1 MRMIASK
8 SQPPNAANPP
18 GFSPLKRELTLI
30 GATALVISNMIGTG
44 IFTTS
49 GFLARDLGQPLWV
62 LAVWVCGAIVAIA
75 GCLVYAELAVNLP
88 RSGGE
93 YVYLREAW
101 GPGWGFLSGWVS
113 FFAGF
118 SAPVAAA
125 ALAFSAYVSNLFPSL
140 GAGPVR
146 GASSSLLHLGRGDL
160 LAVSLI
166 VAFGALNIAGLKLA
180 AQLQNALTVVK
191 VGALAGF
198 VIVGLAWGKGDWAHF
213 ATSTPRLTSHP
224 LPLEFAVSLT
234 FVMFAYS
241 GWNAATYM
249 TEEIRRPE
257 RNLPRALVGGTVIV
271 ALIYLASNIVFIY
284 ALPLG
289 SMRGVLAIG
298 SAAAAALFGGRG
310 GDIFSAIVAAALL
323 SCISA
328 MMMAGP
334 RVYYAMALD
343 GYFPAGARKVHRR
356 RATPVAAILAQTVAA
371 GIMVVTGTFEAL
383 LYYIGFMLV
392 LFSGL
397 AAAGIIK
404 LRRRPGWSRLRPL
417 STAWPL
423 IPSLF
428 VIATAGMLVSTIRLR
443 PHESLLGCI
452 TVASGAVLYI
462 WKFRR

>member
-1 MRMIASK
+1 MRSTASK
-8 SQPPNAANPP
+8 AQPPTNPSD
-18 GFSPLKRELTLI
+18 FTPLKRELTTT

-49 GFLARDLGQPLWV
+49 GFLARDLGQPVWL
-62 LAVWVCGAIVAIA
+62 LAVWLCGAIVAVA

-125 ALAFSAYVSNLFPSL
+125 ALAFSAYLAHVFPL
-140 GAGPVR
+140 DTRQAR
-146 GASSSLLHLGRGDL
+146 GASYAVLHLGHGHLMAVSIIVVFGVVNIVGLR
-160 LAVSLI
+160 LAV
-166 VAFGALNIAGLKLA
+166 
-180 AQLQNALTVVK
+180 QLQNALTGVK
-191 VGALAGF
+191 VAVLIGF
-198 VIVGLAWGKGDWAHF
+198 VVVGLVFGKGDWAHF
-213 ATSTPRLTSHP
+213 AASPVSSHP

-249 TEEIRRPE
+249 AEEIQRPE
-257 RNLPRALVGGTVIV
+257 RSLPQALVSGTIIV
-271 ALIYLASNIVFIY
+271 GFVYLACNLLFVY
-284 ALPLG
+284 ALPLR

-298 SAAAAALFGGRG
+298 SVAAAALFGHG
-310 GDIFSAIVAAALL
+310 GGVIFSAIVAAALL

-343 GYFPAGARKVHRR
+343 GYFPAGAAKLHRS

-371 GIMVVTGTFEAL
+371 GIMVITGTFEAL
-383 LYYIGFMLV
+383 IYYIGFMLV

-397 AAAGIIK
+397 AAAGVFK
-404 LRRRPGWSRLRPL
+404 LRHRPGWSRLRPL
-417 STAWPL
+417 SAAWPL
-423 IPSLF
+423 VPAVF
-428 VIATAGMLVSTIRLR
+428 VLATAGMLVSTVRLR
-443 PHESLLGCI
+443 PRESLLGCV
-452 TVASGAVLYI
+452 TVASGAALYV